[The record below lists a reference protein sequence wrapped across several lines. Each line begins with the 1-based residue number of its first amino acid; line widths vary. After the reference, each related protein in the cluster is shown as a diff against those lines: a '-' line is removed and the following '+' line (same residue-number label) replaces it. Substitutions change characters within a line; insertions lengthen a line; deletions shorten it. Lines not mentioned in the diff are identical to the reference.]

1 MNKTLSI
8 GLAGFSFIIEEY
20 AYIKLS
26 DYLAALR
33 SSLDNTEA
41 DEVMHDIELRMVEI
55 FKESLGKREVINN
68 EDVERVI
75 AQIGTPEAI
84 EEQEEAYYS
93 EANTNKKSYS
103 QRRSYNAQNKQLFRD
118 TENTK
123 LGGVCAG
130 LAHYVGMEIHWM
142 RIIWVAAF
150 FALIPL
156 PGSPFILIVIYGIL
170 WAILPQ
176 AESTAD
182 YLRMQG
188 KPVNFDT
195 IKEESGK
202 IIQFANESTQKVGE
216 MYNESKPVITSAGNG
231 LWNVFRYVFGVFF
244 AFVAFCFLISS
255 FVVFGLFGN
264 PDFPGMSEINF
275 YMDHTGGNAV
285 FTSIVVIA
293 SIIPTII
300 FGLLAIKLFSPKTKL
315 RNIGYV
321 LGALILLLIGLGT
334 YFGISF
340 AKKDMF
346 YTGHKE
352 ESQELLIDTTSDTLY
367 IDMKQVTI
375 PENFKGYTNQIY
387 SDKKQVFDKD
397 YIDIDV
403 TRRVDVKTPYLIIK
417 KRAKGYNVP
426 LQVSIPVEVVNN
438 KILVPNYIKYPYDHR
453 FRDHRVDY
461 ELVVPQKTVVISLNT
476 DKINTNGDLNNNGI
490 DDNEEDNDDY
500 DDHGNYN
507 NQSNSNVQYENN
519 GKIVI
524 NGNTIEYSS
533 DDKDSVII
541 NGKKYPKKD
550 ANKVMKE
557 STDLNMEDIKNI
569 DLKIKDGT
577 KEISIKTGK

>member
-26 DYLAALR
+26 DYLKALR

-55 FKESLGKREVINN
+55 FKETLGKREVINN
-68 EDVERVI
+68 DDVDKVI

-93 EANTNKKSYS
+93 EGNNKKSNGSARYS
-103 QRRSYNAQNKQLFRD
+103 HLNKQLYRD

-123 LGGVCAG
+123 IGGVCSG
-130 LAHYVGMEIHWM
+130 LAKYVGIEIHWM
-142 RIIWVAAF
+142 RIIWVATF

-156 PGSPFILIVIYGIL
+156 PGSPLLLIVIYAIL
-170 WAILPQ
+170 WAILPK

-216 MYNESKPVITSAGNG
+216 MYNESKPMINSAGNG
-231 LWNVFRYVFGVFF
+231 LWNLFRYVFGVIFGF
-244 AFVAFCFLISS
+244 ISFLFLISS
-255 FVVFGLFGN
+255 FIIFGLFGN
-264 PDFPGMSEINF
+264 PEFPGMSEMNF
-275 YMDHTGGNAV
+275 YMDHTGNNV
-285 FTSIVVIA
+285 FFTSMIVIA
-293 SIIPTII
+293 TIIPAII
-300 FGLLAIKLFSPKTKL
+300 FGLLSVKLFSPKTKL

-321 LGALILLLIGLGT
+321 LGALVLLLIGLAT
-334 YFGISF
+334 YFGMSF
-340 AKKDMF
+340 AKKDML

-352 ESQELLIDTTSDTLY
+352 DAQELLINTNSDTLF
-367 IDMKQVTI
+367 IDLKQVNI
-375 PENFKGYTNQIY
+375 PENFKGYTNRIY
-387 SDKKQVFDKD
+387 SDKKQVFHKD
-397 YIDIDV
+397 YIDVDI
-403 TRRVDVKTPYLIIK
+403 TRRNDVKTPYLIIK
-417 KRAKGYNVP
+417 KTAKGYNVP
-426 LQVSIPVEVVNN
+426 LQVSVPVEVVNN
-438 KILVPNYIKYPYDHR
+438 KVLLPNFIRYPYDHR
-453 FRDHRVDY
+453 FRDHRIDY
-461 ELVVPQKTVVISLNT
+461 ELVIPQDMIVISLGKDN
-476 DKINTNGDLNNNGI
+476 INTNGDLDLNGI
-490 DDNEEDNDDY
+490 DDNEENDD
-500 DDHGNYN
+500 DDNYYH
-507 NQSNSNVQYENN
+507 QNSNFQYQNN

-541 NGKKYPKKD
+541 NGKKYPKKS
-550 ANKVMKE
+550 ANKIMKD
-557 STDLNMEDIKNI
+557 STNLNWEDIKNI